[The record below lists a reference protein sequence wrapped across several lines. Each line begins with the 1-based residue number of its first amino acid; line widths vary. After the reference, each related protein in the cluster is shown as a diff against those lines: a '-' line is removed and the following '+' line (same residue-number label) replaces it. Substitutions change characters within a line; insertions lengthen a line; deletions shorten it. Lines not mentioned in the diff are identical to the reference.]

1 MDIGV
6 LGATGPAGRAMVLR
20 LASVG
25 FDVAVGSRSAARA
38 AETCDELLAEFPDH
52 DLSIRS
58 GDNEEAADCDLVII
72 ATPWEAAPEVAS
84 SVARHLNRKVVI
96 CMSNALA
103 RVAGEFQPLV
113 PPRGSVS
120 ANVQAMVP
128 GAYVV
133 AAMHHVP
140 AVELG
145 AIEDEVHSDVLIC
158 SDHPWAIE
166 TVSRIVEKIPG
177 ARPLDAGRLSNA
189 TAIEAFTAVML
200 QLNTRYKTRVAVRF
214 IGIDD

>member
-1 MDIGV
+1 MEIGLV
-6 LGATGPAGRAMVLR
+6 GGTGPAGRAMALR

-25 FDVAVGSRSAARA
+25 FDVVLGSRSRYRAMEAR
-38 AETCDELLAEFPDH
+38 DELLATYPDR
-52 DLSIRS
+52 DLAIRS
-58 GDNEEAADCDLVII
+58 GDNVEAAGCELVVI

-84 SVARHLNRKVVI
+84 SVAKHLNRKVVI

-103 RVAGEFQPLV
+103 KVAGEFQPLV

-140 AVELG
+140 AIELG
-145 AIEDEVHSDVLIC
+145 AIDEDVHSDVLIC

-166 TVSRIVEKIPG
+166 TVSRLVDKIPG

-200 QLNTRYKTRVAVRF
+200 QLNTRYKTRVALRF
-214 IGIDD
+214 LGIDD

>member
-1 MDIGV
+1 MEIGLV
-6 LGATGPAGRAMVLR
+6 GGTGPAGRAMALR

-25 FDVAVGSRSAARA
+25 FDVVLGSRSRYRAMEAR
-38 AETCDELLAEFPDH
+38 DELLARYPDR
-52 DLSIRS
+52 DLAIRS
-58 GDNEEAADCDLVII
+58 GDNVEAAGCELVVI

-84 SVARHLNRKVVI
+84 SVAKHLNRKVVI

-103 RVAGEFQPLV
+103 KVAGEFQPLV

-140 AVELG
+140 AIELG
-145 AIEDEVHSDVLIC
+145 AIDDEVHSDVLIC

-166 TVSRIVEKIPG
+166 TVSRLVDKIPG

-200 QLNTRYKTRVAVRF
+200 QLNTRYKTRVALRF
-214 IGIDD
+214 LGIDD

>member
-1 MDIGV
+1 M
-6 LGATGPAGRAMVLR
+6 ALR

-25 FDVAVGSRSAARA
+25 FDVVLGSRSRYRAMEAR
-38 AETCDELLAEFPDH
+38 DELLARYPDR
-52 DLSIRS
+52 DLAIRS
-58 GDNEEAADCDLVII
+58 GDNVEAAGCELVVI

-84 SVARHLNRKVVI
+84 SVAKHLNRKVVI

-103 RVAGEFQPLV
+103 KVAGEFQPLV

-140 AVELG
+140 AIELG
-145 AIEDEVHSDVLIC
+145 AIDDEVHSDVLIC

-166 TVSRIVEKIPG
+166 TVSRLVDKIPG

-200 QLNTRYKTRVAVRF
+200 QLNTRYKTRVALRF
-214 IGIDD
+214 LGIDD

>member
-1 MDIGV
+1 MEIGLV
-6 LGATGPAGRAMVLR
+6 GGTGPAGRAMALR

-25 FDVAVGSRSAARA
+25 FDVVLGSRSRYRAMEAR
-38 AETCDELLAEFPDH
+38 DELLARYPDR
-52 DLSIRS
+52 DLAIRS
-58 GDNEEAADCDLVII
+58 GDNVEAAGCELVVI

-84 SVARHLNRKVVI
+84 SVAKHLNRKVVI

-103 RVAGEFQPLV
+103 KVAGEFQPLV

-120 ANVQAMVP
+120 ANVQAVVP

-140 AVELG
+140 AIELG
-145 AIEDEVHSDVLIC
+145 AIDDEVHSDVLIC

-166 TVSRIVEKIPG
+166 TVSRLVDKIPG

-200 QLNTRYKTRVAVRF
+200 QLNTRYKTRVALRF
-214 IGIDD
+214 LGIDD

>member
-1 MDIGV
+1 MEIGLV
-6 LGATGPAGRAMVLR
+6 GGTGPAGRAMALR

-25 FDVAVGSRSAARA
+25 FDVVLGSRSRYRAMEAR
-38 AETCDELLAEFPDH
+38 DELLARYPDR
-52 DLSIRS
+52 DLAIRS
-58 GDNEEAADCDLVII
+58 GDNVEAAGCELVVI
-72 ATPWEAAPEVAS
+72 ATPWEVAPEVAS
-84 SVARHLNRKVVI
+84 SVAKHLNRKVVI

-103 RVAGEFQPLV
+103 KVAGEFQPLV

-140 AVELG
+140 AIELG
-145 AIEDEVHSDVLIC
+145 AIDDEVHSDVLIC

-166 TVSRIVEKIPG
+166 TVSRLVDKIPG

-200 QLNTRYKTRVAVRF
+200 QLNTRYKTRVALRF
-214 IGIDD
+214 LGIDD

>member
-38 AETCDELLAEFPDH
+38 AETCDELLAGFPDH

-58 GDNEEAADCDLVII
+58 GDNGEAADCELVII

-84 SVARHLNRKVVI
+84 TVARHLNRKVVI